1 MLGFPV
7 SYSPWRVLPNSSSN
21 WSRLRSVIS
30 FSPLP
35 GLGCSQCLIDSDDE
49 RSRWIRFIEESSYSF
64 LKQTIEDM
72 EKGLRSM
79 AIEVR
84 AVA

>member
-1 MLGFPV
+1 M
-7 SYSPWRVLPNSSSN
+7 
-21 WSRLRSVIS
+21 
-30 FSPLP
+30 
-35 GLGCSQCLIDSDDE
+35 DSDDE
-49 RSRWIRFIEESSYSF
+49 RSRWIHFIEESSYSF

-84 AVA
+84 VVA

>member
-1 MLGFPV
+1 M
-7 SYSPWRVLPNSSSN
+7 
-21 WSRLRSVIS
+21 
-30 FSPLP
+30 
-35 GLGCSQCLIDSDDE
+35 IDSEDE

-84 AVA
+84 VVA

>member
-1 MLGFPV
+1 M
-7 SYSPWRVLPNSSSN
+7 
-21 WSRLRSVIS
+21 
-30 FSPLP
+30 
-35 GLGCSQCLIDSDDE
+35 IDSDGE
-49 RSRWIRFIEESSYSF
+49 RSHWIRYIEESSYSF